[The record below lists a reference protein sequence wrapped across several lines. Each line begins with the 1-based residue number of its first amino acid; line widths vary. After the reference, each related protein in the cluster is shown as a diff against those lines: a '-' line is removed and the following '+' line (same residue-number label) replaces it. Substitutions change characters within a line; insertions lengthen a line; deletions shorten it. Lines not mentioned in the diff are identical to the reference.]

1 MFPPFKGTMAKGLY
15 LLSDLA
21 HALIEKSKIG
31 GILIMADT
39 NLTLVQ
45 KLFLEALKEGTKDS
59 AELTRIVRDRLNEMK
74 DGGAAPGMSGRAQAV
89 LQELEREG
97 YIAKVKGGKLF
108 GAKKFELTEKG
119 KQVVA

>member
-1 MFPPFKGTMAKGLY
+1 
-15 LLSDLA
+15 
-21 HALIEKSKIG
+21 
-31 GILIMADT
+31 MADA